1 MSPAKRLHRAAT
13 PALALSAASPFLLA
27 SCILVAGCT
36 KPAAPPPQGPLPVQV
51 SKAQQQTVPLT
62 GEWVANTDGFVNA
75 QIQPQVSG
83 YLIRQD
89 YKEGSEVH
97 KGQVLFEIDP
107 RPFQALVDQAL
118 GQMAQAKGQ
127 VGQAQ
132 AQLEL
137 AGINV
142 KRDTPLVEQHA
153 IAQSTL
159 DNDTQTQAVD
169 KASVAAR

>member
-1 MSPAKRLHRAAT
+1 M
-13 PALALSAASPFLLA
+13 
-27 SCILVAGCT
+27 G
-36 KPAAPPPQGPLPVQV
+36 Q
-51 SKAQQQTVPLT
+51 
-62 GEWVANTDGFVNA
+62 WVATTDGYVNA

-107 RPFQALVDQAL
+107 RPLQAVLDE
-118 GQMAQAKGQ
+118 AKASLNQ
-127 VGQAQ
+127 SQ

-142 KRDTPLVEQHA
+142 TRDTPLAQAHA
-153 IAQSTL
+153 IAQS
-159 DNDTQTQAVD
+159 
-169 KASVAAR
+169 